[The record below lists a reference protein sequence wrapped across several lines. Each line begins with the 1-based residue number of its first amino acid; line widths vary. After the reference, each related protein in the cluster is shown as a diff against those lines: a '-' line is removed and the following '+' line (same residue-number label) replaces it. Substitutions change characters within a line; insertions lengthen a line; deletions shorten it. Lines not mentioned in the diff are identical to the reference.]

1 MGVDAGRPPRYVQGN
16 DPRTLQ
22 QFVIPFARAGPAKY
36 ALAADNFAAEV
47 DAFSAVGAD
56 YAVGFVAGELFG
68 GEFYLHPLL
77 GE

>member
-16 DPRTLQ
+16 DPRNLQ
-22 QFVIPFARAGPAKY
+22 QFVIPFARAGPAKH
-36 ALAADNFAAEV
+36 APVAQHFAAEV
-47 DAFSAVGAD
+47 DTFAAVGAD
-56 YAVGFVAGELFG
+56 YALGFVAGELFG